1 MTGRRERRR
10 GVVAGVGVV
19 VLAMSVPVSAQSPLR
34 APGAPRVK
42 NEPVIDLERTAQTE
56 RSGQWRFGERTDAV
70 AAAPV
75 PGVPAGE
82 GVAARRPAIDLTN
95 DQPPVLAGPA
105 VPVQGTAPAPSTGP
119 AIPGALAAS
128 LGIGALPD
136 AGAAPA
142 PPGDPGGSRAL
153 AELLKQ
159 RGETEVIARVA
170 SSAGRAQWR
179 PAPPIGLPV
188 AGAAAGGWTEVQPG
202 QVIRGRVE
210 VRTGVGSS
218 VEFEIE
224 GVGRVQVL
232 RLSRVTLTGVRG
244 AGAERALA
252 AVDLSRGAVRIQP
265 SAVMGGTLIASTPR
279 QLWRVSRPMDI
290 AHDLVTGTTAT
301 EPNPPNPPNPPS
313 PPSPLSPL
321 SPPSLPAPT
330 ASPASPPGGS
340 GGAGGAGG
348 AGTEF

>member
-1 MTGRRERRR
+1 MTSRRERRR

-19 VLAMSVPVSAQSPLR
+19 VLAMSVSVSAQSPLR

-42 NEPVIDLERTAQTE
+42 NEPVIDLERAAQAE
-56 RSGQWRFGERTDAV
+56 RSGQWRFGERTDT
-70 AAAPV
+70 AAGAPV
-75 PGVPAGE
+75 SGAPAGE
-82 GVAARRPAIDLTN
+82 GGAARRPVIDLTN

-128 LGIGALPD
+128 LGIGAMPEV
-136 AGAAPA
+136 AAVPA

-170 SSAGRAQWR
+170 SSAGRSQWR

-202 QVIRGRVE
+202 QVVRGRVE

-232 RLSRVTLTGVRG
+232 RMSRVTLTGVRG

-279 QLWRVSRPMDI
+279 QLWRVTRPMDI

-301 EPNPPNPPNPPS
+301 EP
-313 PPSPLSPL
+313 
-321 SPPSLPAPT
+321 
-330 ASPASPPGGS
+330 SPPGAPQSAPTGAPS
-340 GGAGGAGG
+340 GTAPSPTSGAGAGGVVGG
-348 AGTEF
+348 SGTPDPGTE